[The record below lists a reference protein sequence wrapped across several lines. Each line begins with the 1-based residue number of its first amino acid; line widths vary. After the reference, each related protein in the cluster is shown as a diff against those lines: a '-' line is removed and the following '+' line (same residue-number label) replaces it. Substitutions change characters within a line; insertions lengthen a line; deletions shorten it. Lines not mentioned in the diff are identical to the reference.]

1 MGVVITLPVALGDGC
16 VRTERV
22 ISFGDFF
29 RVRLVIELLYDKRGS
44 IHINVNIMHIFRIPK
59 EEVM

>member
-16 VRTERV
+16 VRTERA

-29 RVRLVIELLYDKRGS
+29 KVRLVIEILYNKGGS
-44 IHINVNIMHIFRIPK
+44 I
-59 EEVM
+59 